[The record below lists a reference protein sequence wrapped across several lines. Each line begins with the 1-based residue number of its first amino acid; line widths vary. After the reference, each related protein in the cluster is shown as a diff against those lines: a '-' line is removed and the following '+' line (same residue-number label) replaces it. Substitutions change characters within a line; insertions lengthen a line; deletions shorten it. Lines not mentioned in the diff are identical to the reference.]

1 VYFFNSDEET
11 NLLVETRRDVVVGR
25 RLRFQTESSVD
36 TAAAADAQSAVPSL
50 TSSDTSQLPPR
61 KIIQRRV
68 QVDAR
73 SPPPPIFLQQQPAAT
88 SSSSDTS
95 TTSTTSSTTATTAT
109 SDTPAAAVAVEPPRL
124 KSPPPT
130 LPTLLDPEAK
140 TRASDDK
147 DDDSDGSSSDES
159 PPPLQ
164 LSPGRAATKSVAVTS
179 PRSPRGG
186 AAADTSVAASA
197 PSRFGDTGEWLSSNP
212 VRPSQP
218 SLNLAKHRE
227 DGSLDRR
234 ADALSPRA
242 LSASPE
248 VSPKKHKHK
257 HKASSSSK
265 PTEELD
271 AVIAIVDD
279 HETRRQQKA
288 VEN

>member
-1 VYFFNSDEET
+1 
-11 NLLVETRRDVVVGR
+11 
-25 RLRFQTESSVD
+25 
-36 TAAAADAQSAVPSL
+36 
-50 TSSDTSQLPPR
+50 
-61 KIIQRRV
+61 
-68 QVDAR
+68 
-73 SPPPPIFLQQQPAAT
+73 
-88 SSSSDTS
+88 
-95 TTSTTSSTTATTAT
+95 
-109 SDTPAAAVAVEPPRL
+109 L

-130 LPTLLDPEAK
+130 LPSLLDLESK

-147 DDDSDGSSSDES
+147 DDDSDGSDDS
-159 PPPLQ
+159 PPPLK
-164 LSPGRAATKSVAVTS
+164 LSPARATTKSVAVTS

-186 AAADTSVAASA
+186 GADTSVAASA

-234 ADALSPRA
+234 ADTLSPRA
-242 LSASPE
+242 LSTSPE

-257 HKASSSSK
+257 HKTSSK

-288 VEN
+288 VDN